1 MPIFDVEFI
10 FCCLCF
16 AEDIEVA
23 INTKY
28 VKNYHFGCFCHRTA
42 ANSFRLE
49 NFHLTDEQMFTC
61 YYYLCLGIYFDS
73 INWLHYYKKVFF
85 FSGCWHHPFPKRKCY
100 SYYRKAIKRILKYFP
115 RFIVSKWELTFQDLV
130 MMQFSAQRAH
140 QTQQVMNSIP
150 QKKWLS
156 RHQVLE

>member
-16 AEDIEVA
+16 VKDIEVA
-23 INTKY
+23 IETKC

-49 NFHLTDEQMFTC
+49 NFHLTNEQLFTC

-73 INWLHYYKKVFF
+73 VNWLHYYKKVFF
-85 FSGCWHHPFPKRKCY
+85 CLVVDTILSPEEN
-100 SYYRKAIKRILKYFP
+100 AIRIIGRLLKEYWSISRDLWSQNENWLFK
-115 RFIVSKWELTFQDLV
+115 ILV

-156 RHQVLE
+156 RHQALG